1 MNKYSLLIVIATAQK
16 IVMDLLTIL
25 IGEIAAAELM
35 AGGVTTAAP
44 GGVVGNLITSK
55 TSFDSDPA
63 AFAASQVEIDGLD
76 DVVDSITAI
85 EIGDFATEAG
95 EAYDELQAASP
106 EA

>member
-1 MNKYSLLIVIATAQK
+1 MNSYSLLIVIATAQK
-16 IVMDLLTIL
+16 IVMGLLTTL
-25 IGEIAAAELM
+25 IGEAAAAEIM

-44 GGVVGNLITSK
+44 GGVVGSLITSK
-55 TSFDSDPA
+55 TAFDADPA
-63 AFAASQVEIDGLD
+63 TFAATQTSIDGLD

-95 EAYDELQAASP
+95 EAYDALQAASP